1 MQRSKLSIFFCI
13 ALFIFSSG
21 GASTYAQGNAPKRII
36 SLAPA
41 ITEELYLLGV
51 EDKIVGVTTYCHRPP
66 DAQKKEKIGTV
77 IRVNIEKIV
86 SLKPDLVLELSMNDL
101 KQIEKLKNLGIKIV
115 SLSQP
120 KDFSGICDQFLEVG
134 KLVGKKNQAKEI
146 IDIAKKKV
154 NSIKEKV
161 RKLEKPKVFVQ
172 IGVKPLFTV
181 TKGSFIHDFI
191 ELAGGINIA
200 SGTKTGLYARE
211 EVLRKN
217 PDVIIIVTMGIA
229 GEQEKKTWQKYN
241 TLNATKN
248 KRIYVMDSYKI
259 CSPTPVSF
267 AEALEEVIKFVHGK
281 FER

>member
-1 MQRSKLSIFFCI
+1 MERSKLFIFFCI
-13 ALFIFSSG
+13 ALLVFPYEG
-21 GASTYAQGNAPKRII
+21 VSTYAQGSSLQRII

-51 EDKIVGVTTYCHRPP
+51 GDRIVGVTTYCHRPP
-66 DAQKKEKIGTV
+66 DAQKKEKVGTV

-86 SLKPDLVLELSMNDL
+86 SLKPDLVLDLSMTNL
-101 KQIEKLKNLGIKIV
+101 EQVEKLKNLGIKVV
-115 SLSQP
+115 SLPQP

-134 KLVGKKNQAKEI
+134 KLVGKENQADEI

-154 NSIKEKV
+154 DSIKEKV
-161 RKLEKPKVFVQ
+161 TKLQKPKVFIQ
-172 IGVKPLFTV
+172 IGAKPLFTV
-181 TKGSFIHDFI
+181 TKDSFIHNFI

-200 SGTKTGLYARE
+200 YGTKTGLYTRE

-217 PDVIIIVTMGIA
+217 PDVIIIVTMGIV
-229 GEQEKKTWQKYN
+229 GEEEKKTWQKYN
-241 TLNATKN
+241 TLDATRN

-267 AEALEEVIKFVHGK
+267 VEALEEIIEFVHGK